1 MDSRFILE
9 FFGTAIL
16 ILLGDGVVANNLLKG
31 TKGQNAGWVV
41 VTFAWGLAVFVGA
54 YVAGDSGGHLN
65 PVVTLG
71 LYWAGLFDGG
81 TYEVVGYIISQML
94 GGFVGACLVYIL
106 YKPHFD
112 AEESSDKKFWVFCTA
127 PEIRNPFYNCVAEVI
142 GTYLLVIGIYL
153 AGGAKIAGPFPVAML
168 IVVIGMSL
176 GGPTGYAINPA
187 RDLPPRIAHA
197 LLPIKNKRDSD
208 WGYAW
213 VPVVG
218 PLIGAALAYLTYLG
232 FHAAGIV

>member
-9 FFGTAIL
+9 FFGTAML

-31 TKGQNAGWVV
+31 TKGQNAGWIV

-71 LYWAGLFDGG
+71 LYMAGLFDG
-81 TYEVVGYIISQML
+81 TISTVIGYTIAQLL
-94 GGFVGACLVYIL
+94 GGFLGACLVYL
-106 YKPHFD
+106 VYKPHFD
-112 AEESSDKKFWVFCTA
+112 KEESADKKLWVFCTA
-127 PEIRNPFYNCVAEVI
+127 PEIRNPFYNCVAEAI
-142 GTYLLVIGIYL
+142 GTYVLIMGIYL
-153 AGGAKIAGPFPVAML
+153 AGGAKIAGPFPVAMV

-197 LLPIKNKRDSD
+197 LLPIKGKRDSD
-208 WGYAW
+208 WSYAW
-213 VPVVG
+213 VPIIG
-218 PLIGAALAYLTYLG
+218 PIIGTFLALVTYKL
-232 FHAAGIV
+232 FTVYNII